1 MPTAHPRS
9 CGENLGI
16 HAYDAEGKG
25 SSPLMRGKQNM
36 TQATRWRLG
45 LIPAHAGKTAIA
57 IFALCMT
64 GAHPRSCGENVTIKA
79 TAGPEV
85 GSSPLMRGKPRP

>member
-25 SSPLMRGKQNM
+25 SSPLMRGKQSVCHFGCAF
-36 TQATRWRLG
+36 QR
-45 LIPAHAGKTAIA
+45 LIPAHAGKTQRARDLPSWA
-57 IFALCMT
+57 R
-64 GAHPRSCGENVTIKA
+64 AHPRSCGENPA
-79 TAGPEV
+79 
-85 GSSPLMRGKPRP
+85 SSR